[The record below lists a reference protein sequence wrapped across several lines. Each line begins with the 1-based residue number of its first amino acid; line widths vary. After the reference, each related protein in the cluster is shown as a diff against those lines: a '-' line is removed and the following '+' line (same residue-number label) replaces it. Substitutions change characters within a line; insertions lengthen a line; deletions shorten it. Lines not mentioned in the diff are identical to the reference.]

1 MFPSLDNFYSEANM
15 QVLNRQEVKE
25 GSGGVELFPG
35 IPGLGGGQVTIFSN
49 VTLGL
54 ARILGVPAP
63 RLR

>member
-1 MFPSLDNFYSEANM
+1 M